1 VARWLDCPKG
11 RLNYIGGQGFSLEPP
26 EIEFSPPISAFPSFS
41 RSTPCLS
48 TIWQFIVLGKEGEK
62 LGGGSRPPGKM
73 LALLPKV
80 NVHRKSNRPKPPR
93 YIISEIQ
100 NCLAAKP
107 KWCHGQSLTPVI
119 SESNNIKARI

>member
-26 EIEFSPPISAFPSFS
+26 PSFS
-41 RSTPCLS
+41 PSFPR
-48 TIWQFIVLGKEGEK
+48 TINCQIVERQGVEREKEGKAEI
-62 LGGGSRPPGKM
+62 GGENSISGGSRPPGKM